1 MHGLFY
7 AAGCVKKVN
16 ENNRA
21 YERLGEKPPY
31 DLSFAN
37 EGITNEELET
47 EGEKGVVKE
56 RDYIRHVIGS
66 SQDFQMTL
74 DKSGK
79 IMDVNEVFEHIVGK
93 RREDIIGTSICQYM
107 QEEAEEAIAH
117 LVEVE
122 KVRDIELTIDLPG
135 KGTLIGNFYGAVFTT
150 PEGELGV
157 YITDRDITKRKKAE
171 EALNESRRY
180 TRELIEVSLDPLVTI
195 SAEGKI
201 TDVNHATES
210 FTGYPREKLIGTD
223 FSHYFT
229 DPQIARHCYQQVF
242 REGYEG

>member
-1 MHGLFY
+1 M
-7 AAGCVKKVN
+7 
-16 ENNRA
+16 R
-21 YERLGEKPPY
+21 
-31 DLSFAN
+31 
-37 EGITNEELET
+37 
-47 EGEKGVVKE
+47 GEKGVVKE
-56 RDYIRHVIGS
+56 RDYIRHVIES

-107 QEEAEEAIAH
+107 QEEAEEA
-117 LVEVE
+117 V
-122 KVRDIELTIDLPG
+122 
-135 KGTLIGNFYGAVFTT
+135 
-150 PEGELGV
+150 LGV
-157 YITDRDITKRKKAE
+157 YITGRDITDRKKAE
-171 EALNESRRY
+171 EGLKESQRY
-180 TRELIEVSLDPLVTI
+180 TRGLIEASLDPLVTI

-210 FTGYPREKLIGTD
+210 FTGYRREKLIGTD
-223 FSHYFT
+223 FSDYFT